1 MDLQTMLIM
10 LAGGTATYKLIYLFM
25 ASCPPVHR
33 KIIIYQK
40 CKPAKRLGERQRRRK
55 KEGKQKRKDE
65 GNQSREWRDVIGDQR
80 FRLSRRPLCIVTSW
94 RPNPKWF
101 QCVCGWRRD
110 IQEEIKPRNNFIMHT
125 PCFPC
130 TPRNRMLQVTPL
142 DDVESLFPGT
152 NSGSQ
157 IPNDSNGIT
166 ILC

>member
-1 MDLQTMLIM
+1 
-10 LAGGTATYKLIYLFM
+10 M
-25 ASCPPVHR
+25 AALPPPPPVHT

-40 CKPAKRLGERQRRRK
+40 CKPAKRLGESQRRRK
-55 KEGKQKRKDE
+55 GEGKQKRKDE

-80 FRLSRRPLCIVTSW
+80 IRLSRRPLCIMTSW

-130 TPRNRMLQVTPL
+130 TLRNRVLQVTPL
-142 DDVESLFPGT
+142 DDVESPSEEAFSRVQTQDLTFWVFQMT
-152 NSGSQ
+152 VMGSWHFVKKL
-157 IPNDSNGIT
+157 PVNENVWH
-166 ILC
+166 